1 MSANAK
7 NAYRWALLI
16 VSVVSLY
23 LAVSK
28 GSVPALIVFLI
39 VGALV
44 GAWKP
49 YFNLASRPAA
59 EPKSIHAKRG

>member
-1 MSANAK
+1 MSVNAK
-7 NAYRWALLI
+7 STYRWALLI
-16 VSVVSLY
+16 ASVVSLY

-49 YFNLASRPAA
+49 YFNLGTPSSKSASTQANR
-59 EPKSIHAKRG
+59 E